1 MNLKDFYCD
10 SFELRLKFAAGEMDT
25 EAFLKAFTER
35 GLETEVDEDGDRD
48 VFLSFGSHEAT
59 IAYHAH
65 VRLVL
70 KKDGGGK
77 VNLSYH
83 LGPLEDKNEEPPY
96 VEDST
101 KWLSGFFKKEKFAA
115 NINANYTF
123 DKSFTPVIN
132 LPFPLPTSENVLVGA
147 LVTGLSLLL
156 PSNGTFKKSVV
167 IQSAEDE
174 TYIFFR
180 TEAEIDLNSFDLFSE
195 LSALSSVI
203 NPLVKKRGS
212 NNETSQAQTE

>member
-10 SFELRLKFAAGEMDT
+10 SFELHLKFAAGEMDT

-35 GLETEVDEDGDRD
+35 GLEAEVDEDGDRD

-59 IAYHAH
+59 IDYHAH

-70 KKDGGGK
+70 KKDNSGK
-77 VNLSYH
+77 VDMSYH
-83 LGPLEDKNEEPPY
+83 LGPLEDRSELPPY

-101 KWLSGFFKKEKFAA
+101 KWLSKFFKKEKFAA
-115 NINANYTF
+115 TVNANYNF
-123 DKSFTPVIN
+123 GKSFTPVIN

-156 PSNGTFKKSVV
+156 PNDGTSKKSVV
-167 IQSAEDE
+167 IQSTEDE

-180 TEAEIDLNSFDLFSE
+180 MEAEIDLSNFDLFSE
-195 LSALSSVI
+195 LRTLSSVV

-212 NNETSQAQTE
+212 NNETNQTQVE